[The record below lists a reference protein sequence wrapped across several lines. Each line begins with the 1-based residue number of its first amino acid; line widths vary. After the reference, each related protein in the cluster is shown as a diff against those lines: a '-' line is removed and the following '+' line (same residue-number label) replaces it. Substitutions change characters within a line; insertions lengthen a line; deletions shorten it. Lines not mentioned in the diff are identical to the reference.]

1 MNFVHFSTKM
11 NNPLQYHT
19 TNNIAKSGFCRYV
32 HRVDSNLIVGK
43 KFYLAAE
50 PAQILSYN
58 SLPVK
63 NLLSVAIFLYMIQA
77 NNTSFWWVNTYV
89 IVLIGDVLHS

>member
-32 HRVDSNLIVGK
+32 HRVDFNCWKNVLLGCRTSANLILQFTSSQEFTFSCNFLVHDPGQQHLILVGK
-43 KFYLAAE
+43 HLCNCINWRCTA
-50 PAQILSYN
+50 
-58 SLPVK
+58 
-63 NLLSVAIFLYMIQA
+63 
-77 NNTSFWWVNTYV
+77 
-89 IVLIGDVLHS
+89 